1 MMEQTVGEE
10 RWSPALHGCHV
21 VFHFSLSWSNLHPGR
36 THCSSSVR
44 KQRAEDVQK
53 EMANAFL
60 IASESRMSLHRR
72 PFRMTVVTLPPLS
85 QSRVG
90 GVTGN
95 KDSGF
100 ADVNATGFKLFLAT
114 SVT

>member
-1 MMEQTVGEE
+1 
-10 RWSPALHGCHV
+10 
-21 VFHFSLSWSNLHPGR
+21 
-36 THCSSSVR
+36 
-44 KQRAEDVQK
+44 
-53 EMANAFL
+53 
-60 IASESRMSLHRR
+60 
-72 PFRMTVVTLPPLS
+72 MTVITLPPLS

-100 ADVNATGFKLFLAT
+100 ADVNATGFKLFLVT